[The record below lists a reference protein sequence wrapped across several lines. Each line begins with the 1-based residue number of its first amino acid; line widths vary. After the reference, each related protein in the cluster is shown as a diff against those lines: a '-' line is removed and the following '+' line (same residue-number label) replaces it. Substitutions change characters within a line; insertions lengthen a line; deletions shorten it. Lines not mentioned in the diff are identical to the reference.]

1 MKTESWIER
10 VIIQQIASRDRRFKH
25 NYRSRKEST
34 VGFVVDCGYLENMA
48 TGEDNTAP
56 LEESDEIEERLE
68 PEVKDALRTL
78 QQQNLIT
85 KVGEQPRGGLFSEED
100 LGSTDLWGLTE
111 QGLKE
116 ANELNEAYSKEL
128 DAFNEQYGDIDPQSA
143 NELINLSKEY
153 GVVPDI

>member
-10 VIIQQIASRDRRFKH
+10 VIIQQIAYRDRRYKH
-25 NYRSRKEST
+25 NYQSRTEST
-34 VGFVVDCGYLENMA
+34 AGFVVDCAYLENMSI
-48 TGEDNTAP
+48 GEDNTAP
-56 LEESDEIEERLE
+56 LGEAAEIEERLE

-78 QQQNLIT
+78 REQNLIT

-100 LGSTDLWGLTE
+100 LGSTNLWELTE

-116 ANELNEAYSKEL
+116 ANELNEAYSREL
-128 DAFNEQYGDIDPQSA
+128 DAFEEQYDDIDPESA